1 MPRLRAFILLVLG
14 LLLAQGVARAQDK
27 IENLKPIVQN
37 RPVRVVTTTN
47 FITDLAQQ
55 VGGKRV
61 QVTGLMGP
69 GVDPHLYKASAG
81 DVRRLA
87 QADVVFYGGLDLEGK
102 MVELLERNPKAIAVT
117 LRIPKERLLK
127 PSATLPSSMRVDPH
141 VWFDVSLWKL
151 TVTVVRDALSKLD
164 PAGAKSYANN
174 AAHYLERL
182 DQLDAFTE
190 KELSRVPQA
199 QRVLITA
206 HDAFSYFGKRYK
218 VEVRGLQGV
227 STVAE
232 AGTKDIQDLAD
243 FIVRRKI
250 PAIFVETSV
259 PQRTIQ
265 AVVAAVKA
273 RGFSVK
279 VGGSLFSDS
288 AGSPGT
294 PQGTYVGMVEHNVRT
309 IVGALLGKETP

>member
-1 MPRLRAFILLVLG
+1 MHRIGLSTLLVFG
-14 LLLAQGVARAQDK
+14 LAFAQGLGWAQDK
-27 IENLKPIVQN
+27 IENLKPLGQD

-55 VGGKRV
+55 VGGERV

-87 QADVVFYGGLDLEGK
+87 RADVVFYGGLDLEGK

-141 VWFDVSLWKL
+141 VWFDVSLWKF
-151 TVTVVRDALSKLD
+151 TVNVVRDALSKLD
-164 PAGAKSYANN
+164 PAGASAYADN
-174 AAHYLERL
+174 AARYLKRL
-182 DQLDAFTE
+182 DQLDAFAE
-190 KELSRVPQA
+190 RELSRVPPA

-250 PAIFVETSV
+250 PAIFVESSV
-259 PQRTIQ
+259 PQRTIE
-265 AVVAAVKA
+265 AVAAAVKA

-279 VGGSLFSDS
+279 IGGSLFSDS

-309 IVGALLGKETP
+309 IVAALLGNMP